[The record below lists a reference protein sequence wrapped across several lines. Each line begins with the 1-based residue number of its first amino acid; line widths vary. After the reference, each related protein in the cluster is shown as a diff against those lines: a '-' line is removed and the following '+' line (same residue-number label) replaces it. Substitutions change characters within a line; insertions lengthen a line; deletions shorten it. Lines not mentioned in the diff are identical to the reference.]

1 MFDRSD
7 LVHASVRGGFA
18 GARML
23 VVGDLML
30 DRYLVGEVARIS
42 PEAPVPVVR
51 LGRESASVGGAGN
64 VALNLAGLGVHAD
77 VAGWTGDDSSGAR
90 IRELLGASGVRVH
103 GVAVVPGRTT
113 TTKTRVLSRHQQLVR
128 IDDEDTDF
136 PENGERSGWDERVL
150 LMLDDG
156 YEAVVLSDYAKGV
169 LDAQLCRRLIERCKE
184 RGVPVLVDPK
194 GLEYEKYAGATTITP
209 NEGEL
214 AIVSDAPEHDRDA
227 ARRPRPVCSVRRST
241 STSSPSLGARRASRS
256 STPKACTTS
265 RRAPVRSSTSP
276 GPATPPSRRSRRRSR
291 SGSTVTTRPRSA
303 NLASGIIVGKTG
315 TVPITQ
321 GELLDALGRGEQ
333 HAIVPLAEK
342 VSELPVLEET
352 VERWRSEGEVVGFT
366 NGCFDLLH
374 AGHVNYL
381 DWARRHCDRLV
392 VGLNTDSSVREQK
405 GDDRPVNSEAARAA
419 VLAGLSAVD
428 AIVLFSD
435 PTPLQLIVTLRPDV
449 LVKGS
454 DYAEGDIVGAPEV
467 RSWGGRVLRA
477 PLLDGFSTTD
487 ILGRIGPVA
496 SG

>member
-7 LVHASVRGGFA
+7 LVHASVRGGVA
-18 GARML
+18 GVRML

-51 LGRESASVGGAGN
+51 LGRETASVGGAGN

-77 VAGWTGDDSSGAR
+77 VAGWTGNDASGTR
-90 IRELLGASGVRVH
+90 IRELLGTAGVRVH

-128 IDDEDTDF
+128 IDDEDTESPDG
-136 PENGERSGWDERVL
+136 PERAGWDDRVM

-169 LDAQLCRRLIERCKE
+169 LDAPLCRRVIERCRE
-184 RGVPVLVDPK
+184 RGIPVLVDPK

-214 AIVSDAPEHDRDA
+214 AVVSEASEHDRDA
-227 ARRPRPVCSVRRST
+227 LTAAAGALCEALDLDFVTLTRGEAGITIVDSEGVHHVPARAREVFDVS
-241 STSSPSLGARRASRS
+241 GAGDTAI
-256 STPKACTTS
+256 
-265 RRAPVRSSTSP
+265 
-276 GPATPPSRRSRRRSR
+276 ATLAAAIAVGLERHDAAAL
-291 SGSTVTTRPRSA
+291 A
-303 NLASGIIVGKTG
+303 NLAAGIIVGKTG

-321 GELLDALGRGEQ
+321 TELLDALGRGEQ
-333 HAIVPLAEK
+333 HAIVPLGEK
-342 VSELPVLEET
+342 VAELRALEDT
-352 VERWRSEGEVVGFT
+352 VERWRGEGDLVGFT

-392 VGLNTDSSVREQK
+392 VGLNTDESVREVK
-405 GDDRPVNSEAARAA
+405 GEGRPVNSQAARAA
-419 VLAGLSAVD
+419 VLAGLAAVD
-428 AIVLFSD
+428 AVVLFSD

-477 PLLDGFSTTD
+477 PLLEGYSTTD
-487 ILGRIGPVA
+487 VLGRIGPV
-496 SG
+496 SPTG

>member
-1 MFDRSD
+1 MFDRAD

-51 LGRESASVGGAGN
+51 LGRETASVGGAGN
-64 VALNLAGLGVHAD
+64 VALNLAGLGIHAD
-77 VAGWTGDDSSGAR
+77 VAGWTGNDASGNR
-90 IRELLGASGVRVH
+90 IRELLGTAGVRVH

-128 IDDEDTDF
+128 IDDEDTDS
-136 PENGERSGWDERVL
+136 PEEAERAGWDERVM

-169 LDAQLCRRLIERCKE
+169 LSAGFCRQLIERCNE

-194 GLEYEKYAGATTITP
+194 GLEYEKYEGATTITP

-214 AIVSDAPEHDRDA
+214 AIVSEASEHDRDA
-227 ARRPRPVCSVRRST
+227 LTAAAGELCESLNLDFVTLTRGEAGITIVDSEGVHHVPARAREVFDVS
-241 STSSPSLGARRASRS
+241 GAGDTAI
-256 STPKACTTS
+256 
-265 RRAPVRSSTSP
+265 
-276 GPATPPSRRSRRRSR
+276 ATLAAAIAVGLERHDAAAL
-291 SGSTVTTRPRSA
+291 A
-303 NLASGIIVGKTG
+303 NLAAGIIVGKTG

-321 GELLDALGRGEQ
+321 AELLDALGRGERS
-333 HAIVPLAEK
+333 ANIPLADK
-342 VSELPVLEET
+342 VSHLGSLEET
-352 VERWRSEGEVVGFT
+352 VERWRSEGEVIGFT
-366 NGCFDLLH
+366 NGCFDILH

-392 VGLNTDSSVREQK
+392 IGLNTDESVREQK
-405 GDDRPVNSEAARAA
+405 GDGRPVNNEGARAA
-419 VLAGLSAVD
+419 VLAGLAAVD
-428 AIVLFSD
+428 AIVLFSES
-435 PTPLQLIVTLRPDV
+435 TPLNLVVALRPDV
-449 LVKGS
+449 LVKGA
-454 DYAEGDIVGAPEV
+454 DYAEDDIVGAAEV

-477 PLLDGFSTTD
+477 PLLEGFSTTD
-487 ILGRIGPVA
+487 LLGRIGPA
-496 SG
+496 RPA

>member
-1 MFDRSD
+1 MFDRAD

-64 VALNLAGLGVHAD
+64 VALNLAGLGIHAD
-77 VAGWTGDDSSGAR
+77 VAGWTGDDSSGTR
-90 IRELLGASGVRVH
+90 IRELLGTAGVRVH
-103 GVAVVPGRTT
+103 GVAVVSGRTT

-128 IDDEDTDF
+128 IDDEDTDAAASS
-136 PENGERSGWDERVL
+136 ERAGWDERVM

-169 LDAQLCRRLIERCKE
+169 LDVHLCRRIIERCNE

-194 GLEYEKYAGATTITP
+194 GLQYEKYAGATTITP

-214 AIVSDAPEHDRDA
+214 AVVSNAGEHDRDA
-227 ARRPRPVCSVRRST
+227 LTAAAGVICEALDLDFVTLTRGEAGITIVDAEGVHHVPARAREVFDVS
-241 STSSPSLGARRASRS
+241 GAGDTAIATLAASIAVGLDRHD
-256 STPKACTTS
+256 A
-265 RRAPVRSSTSP
+265 A
-276 GPATPPSRRSRRRSR
+276 AL
-291 SGSTVTTRPRSA
+291 A
-303 NLASGIIVGKTG
+303 NIAAGIIVGKTG

-321 GELLDALGRGEQ
+321 AELLDALGRGEQ
-333 HAIVPLAEK
+333 HATVPLGEK
-342 VSELPVLEET
+342 VGELREAEET
-352 VERWRSEGEVVGFT
+352 VERWRDEGDVIGFT

-392 VGLNTDSSVREQK
+392 VGLNTDSSVRALK
-405 GDDRPVNSEAARAA
+405 GPDRPINSQAARAA
-419 VLAGLSAVD
+419 VLAGLAAVD
-428 AIVLFSD
+428 AIVLFD
-435 PTPLQLIVTLRPDV
+435 EPTPLQLIVALRPEV

-467 RSWGGRVLRA
+467 RSGGGRVLRA
-477 PLLDGFSTTD
+477 PLLEGYSTTD
-487 ILGRIGPVA
+487 LMGRIGPL
-496 SG
+496 SS

>member
-77 VAGWTGDDSSGAR
+77 VAGWTGDDPSGNR
-90 IRELLGASGVRVH
+90 IRELLGTAGVRVH
-103 GVAVVPGRTT
+103 GVAVVPGRIT

-128 IDDEDTDF
+128 IDDENTDA
-136 PENGERSGWDERVL
+136 PDPDERSTWDERVM

-169 LDAQLCRRLIERCKE
+169 LDIQLCRRVIERCSE
-184 RGVPVLVDPK
+184 RGIPVLVDPK
-194 GLEYEKYAGATTITP
+194 GLQYEKYAGATTITP

-214 AIVSDAPEHDRDA
+214 SIVSGASEHDRDGLTTA
-227 ARRPRPVCSVRRST
+227 AIDLCER
-241 STSSPSLGARRASRS
+241 LGLEFVTLTRGEAGITIVDSEGAHHVPARAREVFDVSGAGDTAIATLAASIAVGLDRHD
-256 STPKACTTS
+256 A
-265 RRAPVRSSTSP
+265 A
-276 GPATPPSRRSRRRSR
+276 AL
-291 SGSTVTTRPRSA
+291 A
-303 NLASGIIVGKTG
+303 NLAAGIIVGKTG

-321 GELLDALGRGEQ
+321 AELLDALGRGER
-333 HAIVPLAEK
+333 HATIPLGEK
-342 VSELPVLEET
+342 VGELPATEET
-352 VERWRSEGEVVGFT
+352 VERWRGEGETIGFT

-392 VGLNTDSSVREQK
+392 VGLNTDASVRTLK
-405 GDDRPVNSEAARAA
+405 GPDRPVNSQAARAA
-419 VLAGLSAVD
+419 VLAGLTAVD
-428 AIVLFSD
+428 AIVLFD
-435 PTPLQLIVTLRPDV
+435 DDTPLELITALRPEV

-467 RSWGGRVLRA
+467 RGWGGRVLRA
-477 PLLDGFSTTD
+477 PLLEGYSTTEV
-487 ILGRIGPVA
+487 LGRLGPT
-496 SG
+496 S

>member
-18 GARML
+18 GVRML

-51 LGRESASVGGAGN
+51 LGRETASVGGAGN

-136 PENGERSGWDERVL
+136 PENGERSGWDERVM

-169 LDAQLCRRLIERCKE
+169 LDEQLCRRLIERCKE

-194 GLEYEKYAGATTITP
+194 GLGYEKYAGATTITP

-227 ARRPRPVCSVRRST
+227 LDRRR
-241 STSSPSLGARRASRS
+241 RRAL
-256 STPKACTTS
+256 
-265 RRAPVRSSTSP
+265 RRARP
-276 GPATPPSRRSRRRSR
+276 GLRDPD
-291 SGSTVTTRPRSA
+291 PR
-303 NLASGIIVGKTG
+303 
-315 TVPITQ
+315 
-321 GELLDALGRGEQ
+321 
-333 HAIVPLAEK
+333 
-342 VSELPVLEET
+342 
-352 VERWRSEGEVVGFT
+352 
-366 NGCFDLLH
+366 
-374 AGHVNYL
+374 
-381 DWARRHCDRLV
+381 
-392 VGLNTDSSVREQK
+392 
-405 GDDRPVNSEAARAA
+405 
-419 VLAGLSAVD
+419 
-428 AIVLFSD
+428 
-435 PTPLQLIVTLRPDV
+435 
-449 LVKGS
+449 
-454 DYAEGDIVGAPEV
+454 
-467 RSWGGRVLRA
+467 
-477 PLLDGFSTTD
+477 
-487 ILGRIGPVA
+487 
-496 SG
+496 

>member
-1 MFDRSD
+1 MFDRAD

-51 LGRESASVGGAGN
+51 LGRESSSVGGAGN

-77 VAGWTGDDSSGAR
+77 VAGWTGDDDSGAR
-90 IRELLGASGVRVH
+90 IRELLGTAGVRVH
-103 GVAVVPGRTT
+103 GVAVVPGRIT

-128 IDDEDTDF
+128 IDHEETAS
-136 PENGERSGWDERVL
+136 PESSERSNWDERVL
-150 LMLDDG
+150 MMLDDG

-169 LDAQLCRRLIERCKE
+169 LDRDFCTRIIERCAE

-194 GLEYEKYAGATTITP
+194 GLEWDKYAGATTITP

-214 AIVSDAPEHDRDA
+214 AIVSDAAEFDRDA
-227 ARRPRPVCSVRRST
+227 LTAAAAEMCDTLKLAFVTLTRGEAGITIVDAEGVHHVPARAREVFDVS
-241 STSSPSLGARRASRS
+241 GAGDTAIATLAASIAVGLDRHD
-256 STPKACTTS
+256 A
-265 RRAPVRSSTSP
+265 A
-276 GPATPPSRRSRRRSR
+276 AL
-291 SGSTVTTRPRSA
+291 A
-303 NLASGIIVGKTG
+303 NLAAGIIVGKTG

-321 GELLDALGRGEQ
+321 NELLEALGRGEQ
-333 HAIVPLAEK
+333 HATVPLGDKVAE
-342 VSELPVLEET
+342 LHTLGET
-352 VERWRSEGEVVGFT
+352 VERWRGDGEIVGFT

-392 VGLNTDSSVREQK
+392 VGLNTDASVRALK
-405 GDDRPVNSEAARAA
+405 GPDRPVNSQAARAA

-428 AIVLFSD
+428 AIVLFDD
-435 PTPLQLIVTLRPDV
+435 PTPIELIVGLRPDV

-477 PLLDGFSTTD
+477 PLLEGYSTTE
-487 ILGRIGPVA
+487 IVGRMGPA
-496 SG
+496 AQA

>member
-77 VAGWTGDDSSGAR
+77 VAGWTGDDASGAR

-103 GVAVVPGRTT
+103 GVAVVPGRAT
-113 TTKTRVLSRHQQLVR
+113 TTKTRVLSKHQQLVR

-136 PENGERSGWDERVL
+136 PDNTERSGWDERVM

-169 LDAQLCRRLIERCKE
+169 LDAPLCQRLIERCRE

-194 GLEYEKYAGATTITP
+194 GLEFEKYLGATTITP

-214 AIVSDAPEHDRDA
+214 AIVSDTPEHDRDA
-227 ARRPRPVCSVRRST
+227 LTAAAGVLCDGLQLDFVTLTRGEAGITIVDAEGVHHVPARAREVFDVS
-241 STSSPSLGARRASRS
+241 GAGDTAI
-256 STPKACTTS
+256 
-265 RRAPVRSSTSP
+265 
-276 GPATPPSRRSRRRSR
+276 ATMAAAIAVGLERHDAAAL
-291 SGSTVTTRPRSA
+291 A
-303 NLASGIIVGKTG
+303 NLAAGIIVGKTG
-315 TVPITQ
+315 TIPITQ
-321 GELLDALGRGEQ
+321 AELLDALGRGEH
-333 HAIVPLAEK
+333 HAVVPLADK
-342 VSELPVLEET
+342 VSELAALADT
-352 VERWRSEGEVVGFT
+352 VERWRSEGEVIGFT

-392 VGLNTDSSVREQK
+392 VGLNTDASVREQK
-405 GDDRPVNSEAARAA
+405 GPQRPVNTEAARAA

-435 PTPLQLIVTLRPDV
+435 PTPLHLIEVLRPDV

-477 PLLDGFSTTD
+477 PLLEGYSTTD
-487 ILGRIGPVA
+487 ILGRIGPVS

>member
-1 MFDRSD
+1 MFDRPD

-23 VVGDLML
+23 VIGDLML

-51 LGRESASVGGAGN
+51 LGRETASVGGAGN

-77 VAGWTGDDSSGAR
+77 VAGWTGEDASGSR
-90 IRELLGASGVRVH
+90 IRELLGTAGVRVH

-128 IDDEDTDF
+128 IDDEDTES
-136 PENGERSGWDERVL
+136 PEHAERSGWDERIL
-150 LMLDDG
+150 EMLDDG

-169 LDAQLCRRLIERCKE
+169 LDRQFCRRLIERCRE
-184 RGVPVLVDPK
+184 RGVPILVDPK
-194 GLEYEKYAGATTITP
+194 GLEYDKYAGATTITP

-214 AIVSDAPEHDRDA
+214 AVVSEESEHDRDA
-227 ARRPRPVCSVRRST
+227 LTNAAAGLCE
-241 STSSPSLGARRASRS
+241 SLGLEFVTLTRGEAGITIVDAEGVHHVPARAREVFDVSGAGD
-256 STPKACTTS
+256 TAI
-265 RRAPVRSSTSP
+265 
-276 GPATPPSRRSRRRSR
+276 ATLAAAIAVGLDRHDAAAL
-291 SGSTVTTRPRSA
+291 A
-303 NLASGIIVGKTG
+303 NLAAGIIVGKTG

-321 GELLDALGRGEQ
+321 AELLDALGRGDQ
-333 HAIVPLAEK
+333 HATVPLGKK
-342 VSELPVLEET
+342 VTELRALGEI
-352 VERWRSEGEVVGFT
+352 VERWRSDGELIGFT

-392 VGLNTDSSVREQK
+392 VGLNSDVSVRELK
-405 GDDRPVNSEAARAA
+405 GEGRPLNTEAARAA
-419 VLAGLSAVD
+419 VLAGLAAVD
-428 AIVLFSD
+428 AIVFFSD
-435 PTPLQLIVTLRPDV
+435 STPLGLIEALRPDV

-454 DYAEGDIVGAPEV
+454 DYDERDIVGATEV

-477 PLLDGFSTTD
+477 PLLEGYSTSD
-487 ILGRIGPVA
+487 LLGRIGPI
-496 SG
+496 SSD